1 MKKKTLY
8 IICASL
14 LILSILGIL
23 FASILIEHNQKYWWT
38 ILVSLIVFVV
48 ILILTCLTYFPNIEF
63 VCNKCKKQFKP
74 NPIGKKLMA
83 SYDILGIS
91 YDASM
96 DEIKAKWKKLIVIYH
111 PDKLTNASEKEM
123 KIATK
128 RMAEINLAYQDIVKA
143 KGKK

>member
-1 MKKKTLY
+1 MFKIASAKEVISENEMRMLKKVAK
-8 IICASL
+8 IIGLADRE
-14 LILSILGIL
+14 
-23 FASILIEHNQKYWWT
+23 FARL
-38 ILVSLIVFVV
+38 
-48 ILILTCLTYFPNIEF
+48 
-63 VCNKCKKQFKP
+63 KKQFKP
-74 NPIGKKLMA
+74 NPISKKLMA

>member
-1 MKKKTLY
+1 MLTRHNESLKDVSMENLFKIASAKEVISENEMRMLKKVAK
-8 IICASL
+8 IIGLADRE
-14 LILSILGIL
+14 
-23 FASILIEHNQKYWWT
+23 FARL
-38 ILVSLIVFVV
+38 
-48 ILILTCLTYFPNIEF
+48 
-63 VCNKCKKQFKP
+63 KKQFKP
-74 NPIGKKLMA
+74 NPISKKLMA

>member
-1 MKKKTLY
+1 
-8 IICASL
+8 
-14 LILSILGIL
+14 
-23 FASILIEHNQKYWWT
+23 
-38 ILVSLIVFVV
+38 
-48 ILILTCLTYFPNIEF
+48 
-63 VCNKCKKQFKP
+63 
-74 NPIGKKLMA
+74 MA